1 MYFYWHSL
9 HFNSHTWL
17 NVRTRKLK
25 SGLSDKD
32 WLQKLTPP
40 RPWWLWLILWNAVG
54 LQQKS
59 QNWSFA
65 WCLRSVT
72 YSWANRNEKIR
83 TETKRFEPKRKDSY
97 RNEPNRK
104 LFFCCNSGRRILI
117 GPASVRAAVCWVY
130 RCFCLA
136 LYIEIMPMTSRILAS
151 CRM

>member
-32 WLQKLTPP
+32 WLQNLTPP

-83 TETKRFEPKRKDSY
+83 TETKRFEPKRKDSN
-97 RNEPNRK
+97 RNENIRTETKRFEPKRK
-104 LFFCCNSGRRILI
+104 DSNLNEKIRTETKRFEPKRKYSNLNENIR
-117 GPASVRAAVCWVY
+117 
-130 RCFCLA
+130 
-136 LYIEIMPMTSRILAS
+136 T
-151 CRM
+151 